1 MAKMTGNVRGGR
13 LINENGY
20 KPWLWKRNDRR
31 QKEMSRLRSCWN
43 NKTLATTA
51 AGMRSNEKT
60 RLKMSVRNGI
70 DYERADFRRY
80 IRDLC

>member
-1 MAKMTGNVRGGR
+1 MAKMTGSVRGER

-31 QKEMSRLRSCWN
+31 QKEMSRLRSIWN
-43 NKTLATTA
+43 NTTLSTTPAT
-51 AGMRSNEKT
+51 MRSNEKI
-60 RLKMSVRNGI
+60 RLKMSVRNNV

-80 IRDLC
+80 IRDPC

>member
-1 MAKMTGNVRGGR
+1 MAKMTGSVRGER

-31 QKEMSRLRSCWN
+31 QKEMSRLCSLWN
-43 NKTLATTA
+43 NTTLSTTA
-51 AGMRSNEKT
+51 AGMRSNEKI
-60 RLKMSVRNGI
+60 RLKMAVRNNI